1 MAGSASNSIGDDGGP
16 DAIGD
21 NIANTTLNTVNTV
34 NDGIYSYINY
44 STVSPTPA
52 INYNDYPISNVT
64 YDFLLW
70 YGNYSY

>member
-44 STVSPTPA
+44 STVTPTPA
-52 INYNDYPISNVT
+52 IN
-64 YDFLLW
+64 
-70 YGNYSY
+70 